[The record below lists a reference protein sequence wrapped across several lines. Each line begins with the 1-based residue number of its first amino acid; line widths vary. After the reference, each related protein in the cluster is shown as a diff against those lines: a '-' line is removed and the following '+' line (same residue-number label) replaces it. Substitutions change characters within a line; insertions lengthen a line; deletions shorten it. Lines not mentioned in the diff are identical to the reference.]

1 MLPPTVHVPHPIK
14 NENKEQLPGNEN
26 IGDYKVIS
34 RNAGKC
40 MWQWKVPVA
49 VENASVAIS
58 NLLRDDYLLTTTFAI
73 NYCLETDL
81 GYVASTS

>member
-1 MLPPTVHVPHPIK
+1 MLPPSVHVPHPIK
-14 NENKEQLPGNEN
+14 NENKEQLPGNEK
-26 IGDYKVIS
+26 IGDLVYEVIS

-58 NLLRDDYLLTTTFAI
+58 NLQMTT
-73 NYCLETDL
+73 
-81 GYVASTS
+81 S